1 MQWQPMTDV
10 AATTS
15 PQRAEAIRARLMG
28 KQPARTTTG
37 IITREVVKYVEVAP
51 PADQNEHVHAYY
63 RNLATD
69 MAYLGKTVKSIVF
82 SAIRRRAAATKVI
95 DPIIHELCKLYG
107 VGTPT

>member
-15 PQRAEAIRARLMG
+15 PQWAEAIRARLMG

-51 PADQNEHVHAYY
+51 PADQNEHVPRLLQESCNRHGIS
-63 RNLATD
+63 RENCE
-69 MAYLGKTVKSIVF
+69 IHCFF
-82 SAIRRRAAATKVI
+82 S
-95 DPIIHELCKLYG
+95 H
-107 VGTPT
+107 